1 MVHCLYIYVGL
12 RTVVE
17 TRNSRLIQQQ
27 TQKPPPPLPAII
39 PEPTVVGTFYHL
51 ALFEALVLMRTFFL
65 FFGSA
70 Y

>member
-27 TQKPPPPLPAII
+27 TQKPPLPAII